1 MKSLFL
7 ILLCSFFS
15 ASIAQ
20 SKLVFEDQFDGAV
33 LNEKYWNYE
42 LGDGCPNLCGWGN
55 NERQIYTK
63 KNVRLANGHLIISA
77 TKTGDVY
84 ESGRITT
91 KAKVEMLYGTI
102 EVRAKLAI
110 GKGVWPAVW
119 MLGSAIDELK
129 WPMCGEIDIMEYV
142 GKEPQRVFT
151 SLHTAASYGN
161 TTNTKKTKIDAI
173 EDGFHLYRAHWTA
186 DSISFYI
193 DDALVYTFAPDV
205 KNDKTWPFDKP
216 FYALINLAVG
226 GNFGG
231 PEVDDSIFPQELI
244 VDYIKI
250 FKK

>member
-1 MKSLFL
+1 
-7 ILLCSFFS
+7 
-15 ASIAQ
+15 
-20 SKLVFEDQFDGAV
+20 
-33 LNEKYWNYE
+33 
-42 LGDGCPNLCGWGN
+42 
-55 NERQIYTK
+55 
-63 KNVRLANGHLIISA
+63 
-77 TKTGDVY
+77 
-84 ESGRITT
+84 
-91 KAKVEMLYGTI
+91 
-102 EVRAKLAI
+102 
-110 GKGVWPAVW
+110 
-119 MLGSAIDELK
+119 
-129 WPMCGEIDIMEYV
+129 
-142 GKEPQRVFT
+142 
-151 SLHTAASYGN
+151 LHTAASYGN

-173 EDGFHLYRAHWTA
+173 EDGFHLYRAHWTS